1 MSKID
6 LNIIDRGTTGTDW
19 VAENTGISAES
30 LSKVVEQKTDNAGAL
45 NSLPTPSHGF
55 TSLRRPFGVWLT
67 KSETLKMRLATH
79 TD

>member
-45 NSLPTPSHGF
+45 NSLPTPF
-55 TSLRRPFGVWLT
+55 ARFYVTKEAFRRVADEIRNPQPHA
-67 KSETLKMRLATH
+67 ERPP
-79 TD
+79 

>member
-30 LSKVVEQKTDNAGAL
+30 LSKVVEQK
-45 NSLPTPSHGF
+45 
-55 TSLRRPFGVWLT
+55 SLRRPFGVWLT